1 MNPLS
6 NLQWRNLILGVAFV
20 LVVSIGAVIAYMA
33 NGWSFDDALFMTVL
47 TVFTVGY
54 GEVRP
59 LDTEA
64 LRAVTITL
72 MMLGCTGMIFL
83 TGALVQVITFT
94 QIQQV
99 LGSKRMKQQID
110 RLKDHVIICGFGRI
124 GVMLAKELRAGKA
137 EFVVLEASA
146 ERFAEARDLGYLCI
160 HADATEEEALR
171 QAGIMRARALASVVP
186 ADAINVFITLSARGL
201 NAGLEIIARG
211 ESPSTEK
218 KLLQAGADHVV
229 LPAHIGAETVASLI
243 LYPGLAEVFGHS
255 ERRRQTEQ
263 DLRSFGLEFEVV
275 IAAEGSSF
283 VGLTIAEIER
293 QADRSFFIVAI
304 ERHGRTE
311 VERPHAETRI
321 EAGDGVTI
329 LGRAGRANILAK
341 FATAAG

>member
-6 NLQWRNLILGVAFV
+6 NLQWRNLILGVGFV
-20 LVVSIGAVIAYMA
+20 LVVSCGAVIAYMA

-99 LGSKRMKQQID
+99 LGSKRMKQQIE

-137 EFVVLEASA
+137 EFVVLEANA
-146 ERFAEARDLGYLCI
+146 ERFAEARELGYLCLQ
-160 HADATEEEALR
+160 ADATEEEALK

-201 NAGLEIIARG
+201 NSGLKIIARG

-243 LYPGLAEVFGHS
+243 LYPGLAEVFSHS

-263 DLRSFGLEFEVV
+263 DLRSFGLELEVV
-275 IAAEGSSF
+275 SAAEGSSF
-283 VGLTIAEIER
+283 VGLTVGEIER
-293 QADRSFFIVAI
+293 QAERSFFIVAI
-304 ERHGRTE
+304 ERRGRAE
-311 VERPHAETRI
+311 VERPSADTRI
-321 EAGDGVTI
+321 EAGDGLTI
-329 LGRAGRANILAK
+329 LGRSGRAEILAK
-341 FATAAG
+341 FAVAG

>member
-1 MNPLS
+1 MNLLS
-6 NLQWRNLILGVAFV
+6 NLQWRNLILGVGFV
-20 LVVSIGAVIAYMA
+20 LIVSVGAVIAYMA

-99 LGSKRMKQQID
+99 LGSKRMKQQIE

-137 EFVVLEASA
+137 EFVVLEANA

-160 HADATEEEALR
+160 QADATEEEALKE
-171 QAGIMRARALASVVP
+171 AGIMRARALATVVP

-201 NAGLEIIARG
+201 NSGLKIIARG
-211 ESPSTEK
+211 ESPATEK
-218 KLLQAGADHVV
+218 KLLQAGADNVV
-229 LPAHIGAETVASLI
+229 LPAHIGAETVASII
-243 LYPGLAEVFGHS
+243 LYPGLADVF
-255 ERRRQTEQ
+255 R
-263 DLRSFGLEFEVV
+263 
-275 IAAEGSSF
+275 
-283 VGLTIAEIER
+283 
-293 QADRSFFIVAI
+293 
-304 ERHGRTE
+304 
-311 VERPHAETRI
+311 
-321 EAGDGVTI
+321 
-329 LGRAGRANILAK
+329 
-341 FATAAG
+341 